1 MKVVQNLFISIAMFA
16 VVTITP
22 AIAGNADGSTAAGI
36 QFGYP
41 GNVGLS
47 LRFDRIAIGAAWHL
61 GDNGYLH
68 VTADYWLLKN
78 KIAKNLDWYLGP
90 GVNLG
95 IGDPFALGVRLPIGL
110 QWIPVE
116 HLEIFGE
123 VAPCL
128 WVIDAVDLDFNGAV
142 GIRYIF

>member
-1 MKVVQNLFISIAMFA
+1 MKFMRTMILAITVLGTMA
-16 VVTITP
+16 VAP
-22 AIAGNADGSTAAGI
+22 HMSAGRDGGTAAGI

-47 LRFDRIAIGAAWHL
+47 LRFDRIAVGAAWNF

-78 KIAKNLDWYLGP
+78 NLAKNLDWYLGP

-95 IGDPFALGVRLPIGL
+95 VGDPFALGVRLPIGL
-110 QWIPVE
+110 QWIPAD
-116 HLEIFGE
+116 HIEIFGE
-123 VAPCL
+123 AAPCL
-128 WVIDAVDLDFNGAV
+128 WLIDAVDFDFNGAV

>member
-1 MKVVQNLFISIAMFA
+1 MIVVQNLFISIAMFA

>member
-1 MKVVQNLFISIAMFA
+1 MKIVQSLILSATVLGVMVSAPATFA
-16 VVTITP
+16 QQ
-22 AIAGNADGSTAAGI
+22 DGGTAVGV

-47 LRFDRIAIGAAWHL
+47 MRFDRIAIGAAWHL

-68 VTADYWLLKN
+68 VTADYWLLKST
-78 KIAKNLDWYLGP
+78 IVKNLDWYLGP

-95 IGDPFALGVRLPIGL
+95 IGDPFAFGVRLPIGL
-110 QWIPVE
+110 QWIPFK
-116 HLEIFGE
+116 HLELFGE

-128 WVIDAVDLDFNGAV
+128 WLINAVDLDFNGAV

>member
-1 MKVVQNLFISIAMFA
+1 MKVVQKALMAFTMFLLVA
-16 VVTITP
+16 VAPVM
-22 AIAGNADGSTAAGI
+22 AGNNDGSTAAGI

-47 LRFDRIAIGAAWHL
+47 LRFDRIAIGAAWHV
-61 GDNGYLH
+61 GDNGYVH
-68 VTADYWLLKN
+68 VTADYWLLKSSL
-78 KIAKNLDWYLGP
+78 AKNLDWYLGP

-95 IGDPFALGVRLPIGL
+95 LGNPFALGVRLPVGL
-110 QWIPVE
+110 QWIPAE

-128 WVIDAVDLDFNGAV
+128 WLIDAVDLNINGAV